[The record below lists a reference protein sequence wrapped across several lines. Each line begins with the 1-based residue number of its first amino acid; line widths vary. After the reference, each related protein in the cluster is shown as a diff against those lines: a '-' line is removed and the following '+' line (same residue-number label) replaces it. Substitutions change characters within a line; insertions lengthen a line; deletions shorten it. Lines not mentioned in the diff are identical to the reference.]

1 MRAMIHVYMPPQ
13 KVQTCEPVTVRL
25 KYRHAYVYIV
35 SLYILTQG
43 FVVCRGFMDRI
54 FACTW
59 QKDLPHGHRH
69 RRYFPLA
76 RFGTRFLNF
85 PIRQ

>member
-1 MRAMIHVYMPPQ
+1 MYIPPQ
-13 KVQTCEPVTVRL
+13 KVRTCEPVTVEL
-25 KYRHAYVYIV
+25 KYRHAYVNIIC
-35 SLYILTQG
+35 LYALRKG

-59 QKDLPHGHRH
+59 QKDRPHGHRH
-69 RRYFPLA
+69 RRSSPLA
-76 RFGTRFLNF
+76 RFGTRFQNF